1 MKNANQ
7 ILKAI
12 MVKLGMEVKLE
23 QMKLVD
29 GVTIIEADVFDV
41 GAEVFIV
48 AEDDQKIALPIG
60 EYELESG
67 MMLVVQQEGVIAEI
81 KEKVAE
87 EVAEEEV
94 AEETATMETA
104 PTTPTTATTPKSII
118 ESTSKEY
125 KFEELEA
132 KIVELEAKILELS
145 KVETVE
151 EVVELEAEPKPI
163 VFNPENKETVE
174 QVQVNHTR
182 LDRIFN
188 IINND

>member
-12 MVKLGMEVKLE
+12 MTKLGMEVKLE

-29 GVTIIEADVFDV
+29 GVTIIEADVFDA

-67 MMLVVQQEGVIAEI
+67 MMLVVQQEGVISEI
-81 KEKVAE
+81 KEKQAE

-104 PTTPTTATTPKSII
+104 PTQAPTPKSII

-145 KVETVE
+145 KVEKVE

-163 VFNPENKETVE
+163 VFNPENKETEE